1 MPRCERRHGDFTF
14 CTFQHCLLPS
24 RCAPFLFQWSA
35 TPSTV
40 FYIVGQLYI
49 ICKIL
54 WWTSAGQHLRL
65 PCCLGHHL
73 ALLLPTSERLCFLPI
88 WLLVLFFLPGTIYR
102 SVHGSRLAA
111 RHLSTPRA
119 DARTLTRRLK
129 LHKIS
134 VEADIC
140 ANSSTVDR
148 VMMLLSSGASGSL
161 NTTLY
166 ARDFSELFSF

>member
-1 MPRCERRHGDFTF
+1 MFF
-14 CTFQHCLLPS
+14 
-24 RCAPFLFQWSA
+24 
-35 TPSTV
+35 
-40 FYIVGQLYI
+40 
-49 ICKIL
+49 
-54 WWTSAGQHLRL
+54 
-65 PCCLGHHL
+65 
-73 ALLLPTSERLCFLPI
+73 I
-88 WLLVLFFLPGTIYR
+88 WLLVLYFLPGTIYR

-129 LHKIS
+129 FHKIS

-161 NTTLY
+161 TTTLY
-166 ARDFSELFSF
+166 ARDFSELFLFRLLAVLLSNQHPLTRCVRPGVHRLLTTQAPLTRAPGTRSDYE